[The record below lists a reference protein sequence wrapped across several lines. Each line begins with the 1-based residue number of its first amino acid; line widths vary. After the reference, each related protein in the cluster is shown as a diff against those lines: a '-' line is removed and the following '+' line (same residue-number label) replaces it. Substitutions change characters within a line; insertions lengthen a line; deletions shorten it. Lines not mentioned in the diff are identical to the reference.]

1 MTWVA
6 LKMLMGNSNRYLSMI
21 GGAATAAFLIAQQL
35 SVFCGAVLQTA
46 TPVWDAKDAEIWV
59 MDPNIRFF
67 DEFRHLPESQVF
79 RTRSVEG
86 IDWAVPYLYVVAE
99 AKSPNGNVHTID
111 AIGLDDASLV
121 GAPRQMIVGSVDA
134 LAAPDAVIIDEAAY
148 RMFWPD
154 EPLLVGKQFELN
166 DRRAVVVGVCKQS
179 PTLQVFPFAYTRY
192 TNAKALAFGKRR
204 SINYVLA
211 CAKAGVPAD
220 TVCNRIKSQTG
231 LKAFT
236 RQQFAWATMLYHM
249 RSTGLLVN
257 FAVTTFLGLLVG
269 ISLCGV
275 TFHLFITENLRQFG
289 VLKAMGVTNGRLVGM
304 ALTQAAV
311 VAATGYGTGVGFS
324 VFCGE
329 LMDRTSKLAF
339 YMPYQVLA
347 GTALATVSI
356 VVLVSLLS
364 IRSVLRLE
372 PGLVIRR

>member
-35 SVFCGAVLQTA
+35 SIFCGAVLQTA
-46 TPVWDAKDAEIWV
+46 TPVWDTKDAEIWV

-99 AKSPNGNVHTID
+99 GKSPNGNAHTVD

-134 LAAPDAVIIDEAAY
+134 LAAPDAVIIDEAGY

-179 PTLQVFPFAYTRY
+179 PTLQVFPFAYT
-192 TNAKALAFGKRR
+192 
-204 SINYVLA
+204 
-211 CAKAGVPAD
+211 
-220 TVCNRIKSQTG
+220 
-231 LKAFT
+231 
-236 RQQFAWATMLYHM
+236 
-249 RSTGLLVN
+249 
-257 FAVTTFLGLLVG
+257 
-269 ISLCGV
+269 
-275 TFHLFITENLRQFG
+275 
-289 VLKAMGVTNGRLVGM
+289 
-304 ALTQAAV
+304 
-311 VAATGYGTGVGFS
+311 
-324 VFCGE
+324 
-329 LMDRTSKLAF
+329 
-339 YMPYQVLA
+339 
-347 GTALATVSI
+347 
-356 VVLVSLLS
+356 
-364 IRSVLRLE
+364 
-372 PGLVIRR
+372 